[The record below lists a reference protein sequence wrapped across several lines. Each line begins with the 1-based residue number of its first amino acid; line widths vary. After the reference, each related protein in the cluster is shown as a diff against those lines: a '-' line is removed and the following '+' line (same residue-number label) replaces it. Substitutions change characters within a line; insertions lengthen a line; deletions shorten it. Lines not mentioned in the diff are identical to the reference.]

1 MFISIDHGASVPVYQ
16 QISGQIRKM
25 ILSGILPV
33 GFKLPSERRLADTL
47 EINRS
52 TVLSAYRELK
62 ADGFISS
69 AAGKGTVVLPY
80 ETVEMERKPS
90 YELPWRQLFS
100 ETASRVKEPLLKDL
114 MVMASRDGVISF
126 AAGITSPE
134 VYPLDFFRSCQSELL
149 DEHAAQL
156 FLHTPT
162 EGIFPLRQ
170 SLAHMMGKRGI
181 VASPEEIMVVSGSQQ
196 GLDLISRALIDPGDF
211 VIVEEPT
218 FFYALQL
225 FKAAGARMMSIPV
238 DGEGM
243 RVDLLEAALSRV
255 RPKFIYTLPTFQN
268 PSGSVM
274 SPARRHRLL
283 QLAYQ
288 YQIPIL
294 EDDPYSEL
302 IYEGEPIPSLK
313 ALDRYGYVI
322 YLSTFS
328 KLLFP
333 GLRIGWMTAPVA
345 VNRQFLY
352 LKQTMDLHSNSISQY
367 MLDRFLRQNRLDE
380 HIKVAR
386 LEYARRRDIMLEE
399 LSKSPALD
407 MSWNKPA
414 GGLYLWC
421 RLGKAVDPVR
431 LLAKAT
437 EYKVA
442 YVSGDVFFAEKQS
455 ENYIRLNFTYPSPDM
470 IRIGIQRLL
479 KALEESVNTDSPD
492 RNNSKPEILPLE

>member
-1 MFISIDHGASVPVYQ
+1 
-16 QISGQIRKM
+16 
-25 ILSGILPV
+25 
-33 GFKLPSERRLADTL
+33 
-47 EINRS
+47 
-52 TVLSAYRELK
+52 
-62 ADGFISS
+62 
-69 AAGKGTVVLPY
+69 
-80 ETVEMERKPS
+80 
-90 YELPWRQLFS
+90 
-100 ETASRVKEPLLKDL
+100 
-114 MVMASRDGVISF
+114 
-126 AAGITSPE
+126 
-134 VYPLDFFRSCQSELL
+134 
-149 DEHAAQL
+149 
-156 FLHTPT
+156 
-162 EGIFPLRQ
+162 
-170 SLAHMMGKRGI
+170 
-181 VASPEEIMVVSGSQQ
+181 
-196 GLDLISRALIDPGDF
+196 
-211 VIVEEPT
+211 
-218 FFYALQL
+218 
-225 FKAAGARMMSIPV
+225 
-238 DGEGM
+238 
-243 RVDLLEAALSRV
+243 
-255 RPKFIYTLPTFQN
+255 
-268 PSGSVM
+268 M

>member
-1 MFISIDHGASVPVYQ
+1 MFISIDHQASVPVYQ

-62 ADGFISS
+62 ADGLIHSS
-69 AAGKGTVVLPY
+69 AGKGTVVLPY
-80 ETVEMERKPS
+80 ETVEIDRKPS

-100 ETASRVKEPLLKDL
+100 ETVSRVKEPLLKDL
-114 MVMASRDGVISF
+114 MVMASRDSVISF

-134 VYPLDFFRSCQSELL
+134 VYPLEFFRVCQSELL
-149 DEHAAQL
+149 DEYATQL

-162 EGIFPLRQ
+162 EGIFPLRE
-170 SLAHMMGKRGI
+170 SLAQIMGKRGI
-181 VASPEEIMVVSGSQQ
+181 PASPEEIMVVSGSQQ
-196 GLDLISRALIDPGDF
+196 GLDLISRALIDPGDS
-211 VIVEEPT
+211 VVVEEPT

-225 FKAAGARMMSIPV
+225 FKAAGARIISIPV
-238 DGEGM
+238 DQDGM
-243 RVDLLEAALSRV
+243 RVDLLEPVLTRI

-274 SPARRHRLL
+274 SPARRQILL
-283 QLAYQ
+283 QMAYK

-294 EDDPYSEL
+294 EDDPYGEL
-302 IYEGEPIPSLK
+302 IYEGDPIPSLK
-313 ALDRYGYVI
+313 ALDHYGYVI

-333 GLRIGWMTAPVA
+333 GLRIGWITAPIA
-345 VNRQFLY
+345 VNRQFLH
-352 LKQTMDLHSNSISQY
+352 LKQTMDLHSNSLSQY
-367 MLDRFLRQNRLDE
+367 MLDRFLRQNRLEE
-380 HIKVAR
+380 HLRVAR
-386 LEYARRRDIMLEE
+386 SEYARRRDIMLEE
-399 LSKSPALD
+399 LGKSPAAP

-414 GGLYLWC
+414 GGLYVWC
-421 RLGKAVDPVR
+421 RLGQAVDPVR
-431 LLAKAT
+431 FLAKSA

-442 YVSGDVFFAEKQS
+442 YVSGDVFFAEKQPL
-455 ENYIRLNFTYPSPDM
+455 NYIRLNFTYPEPDL
-470 IRIGIQRLL
+470 IRMGIQRLL
-479 KALEESVNTDSPD
+479 KALDGSVNPNSTFENSP
-492 RNNSKPEILPLE
+492 KLEILPLE